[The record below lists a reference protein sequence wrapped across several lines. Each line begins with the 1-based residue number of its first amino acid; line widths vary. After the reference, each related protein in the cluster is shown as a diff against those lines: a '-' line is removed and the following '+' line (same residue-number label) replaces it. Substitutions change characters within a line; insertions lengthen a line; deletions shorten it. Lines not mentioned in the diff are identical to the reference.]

1 MGTSPYNFSEQKPAW
16 SCLLRGIAGLVL
28 LLEVPL
34 ARDFTCQPR
43 PCWAA
48 VPSAHGSSPANALS
62 ASSSTSPGA
71 SLLFYFGV
79 SCIHISFCGQ
89 VSPAVL
95 TPLRHCW
102 EHSFHCSLQVCW
114 EPKPGSAKTLTWS
127 EVKNFLSMQQGDGQT
142 LIFTSCSFTFTS
154 M

>member
-1 MGTSPYNFSEQKPAW
+1 M
-16 SCLLRGIAGLVL
+16 L

-34 ARDFTCQPR
+34 ARDFTCPPR

-48 VPSAHGSSPANALS
+48 VPSARSSSPANALS
-62 ASSSTSPGA
+62 ASSSTSPGG
-71 SLLFYFGV
+71 SLLFYFGG

-89 VSPAVL
+89 VSPTVL

-102 EHSFHCSLQVCW
+102 ECSFHCSLQVCW

-127 EVKNFLSMQQGDGQT
+127 KIFCPCSKVMVRHSFLLLVHLHSLQCKAVLLFFLGSGWMLKD
-142 LIFTSCSFTFTS
+142 FPP
-154 M
+154 